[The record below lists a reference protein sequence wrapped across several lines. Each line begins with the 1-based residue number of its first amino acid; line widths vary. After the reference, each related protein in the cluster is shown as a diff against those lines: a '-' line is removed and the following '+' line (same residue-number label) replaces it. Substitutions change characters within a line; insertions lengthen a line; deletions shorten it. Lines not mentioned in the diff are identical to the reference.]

1 MASWDDV
8 RNIAGSLPE
17 VDEQTMADG
26 SSRWRVRKTLFVWER
41 PLRRGDLEALGEQA
55 PEDPPLAARV
65 ADLGVR
71 AALIA
76 EQPEVFFTMPHF
88 ANYPAVLARLDRL
101 SVADL
106 EELVVEAWL
115 LRAPAKLV
123 KSFLAD
129 RPG

>member
-1 MASWDDV
+1 MATWADV
-8 RNIAGSLPE
+8 RRIAGALPE
-17 VDEQTMADG
+17 VDEQVMADG

-55 PEDPPLAARV
+55 PDDPPLAARV

-76 EQPEVFFTMPHF
+76 EQPNVFFTIPHF
-88 ANYPAVLARLDRL
+88 EGYPAVLARLDRL
-101 SVADL
+101 SSADL
-106 EELVVEAWL
+106 DELVVEAWL

-123 KSFLAD
+123 KEFIAD